1 MGNWERFEHLED
13 DWKQI
18 QRCDWFCPYE
28 FLFYDS
34 LVYKTGIIY
43 IYDKQRRCSCIPISY
58 DSLCVQNRECF
69 LLWQAKPELTKKS
82 QIRNSIRILFAT
94 IVPWEMQNCGS
105 FRSLKGFIFEKRSR
119 SRRNW
124 DHRIVE
130 PSLENMLLWE
140 QALDPPPHHVLNI
153 LGLLQTLAPKIGSS
167 TKWSKTWRVR
177 QHQKENKNAICFF
190 S

>member
-1 MGNWERFEHLED
+1 MTSKGGVRAD
-13 DWKQI
+13 QY
-18 QRCDWFCPYE
+18 PMT
-28 FLFYDS
+28 LF
-34 LVYKTGIIY
+34 VYKTGNV
-43 IYDKQRRCSCIPISY
+43 
-58 DSLCVQNRECF
+58 LH
-69 LLWQAKPELTKKS
+69 LWQAKPELTKKS

-167 TKWSKTWRVR
+167 TKWSKTWRVNIKR
-177 QHQKENKNAICFF
+177 RIKLQYASSPKSTNKSHGTSI
-190 S
+190 

>member
-1 MGNWERFEHLED
+1 MGNWDRFEHLED

-18 QRCDWFCPYE
+18 QRCDWFY

-43 IYDKQRRCSCIPISY
+43 IYDKQRRCSCIRISY

-69 LLWQAKPELTKKS
+69 TSLTSKARADEE
-82 QIRNSIRILFAT
+82 IRNSIRILFAT
-94 IVPWEMQNCGS
+94 VVPWEMQNCSS

-167 TKWSKTWRVR
+167 TKWSKTWRVC
-177 QHQKENKNAICFF
+177 QHRKENKNAICFF